1 MELYLSLR
9 KHNSSAFHWIHS
21 KEWLK
26 RNFSQQN
33 HNILKQKH
41 DEGEL
46 NGCNQ
51 LWVTNNFI
59 TWLTYQYFIVISK
72 EKIYYLSNAFTLIP
86 CYWVLPCWAV
96 KTQKKTKWD
105 RGMGIWDEW
114 ATMSVWNFTLLQ
126 SYLSCII
133 RLQQMKLNAMI
144 IRIIAN
150 SF

>member
-41 DEGEL
+41 DKGEL

-51 LWVTNNFI
+51 LWVANNFI

-72 EKIYYLSNAFTLIP
+72 EKIYYLNDAITLIP
-86 CYWVLPCWAV
+86 CYWVLPCWAA
-96 KTQKKTKWD
+96 KTQK
-105 RGMGIWDEW
+105 RQNEAEEW
-114 ATMSVWNFTLLQ
+114 EFEMNELPCLYEILLYFKVICHALSGYNRWN
-126 SYLSCII
+126 
-133 RLQQMKLNAMI
+133 
-144 IRIIAN
+144 
-150 SF
+150 